1 MTKSVEVSDFA
12 MEIDKILRKVEV
24 GANERTVGVITKG
37 VRRSASAW
45 RRNAKDLRWDEGDH
59 TYKKHGKVYTTGK
72 YVRSIKSHMV
82 DKSPEHPMGESG
94 TPSMPGLG
102 HLLEDGHVIPGGGFV
117 RGQPHIRP
125 AAKEAFDYTID
136 LMEREIGKVL
146 DDV

>member
-12 MEIDKILRKVEV
+12 MELDKILRKVEV
-24 GANERTVGVITKG
+24 GANKRTVGVITKG
-37 VRRSASAW
+37 VRKSATLW
-45 RRNAKDLRWDEGDH
+45 RKKARDLRWAEGDH

-82 DKSPEHPMGESG
+82 DKSPEHPVGESG

-102 HLLEDGHVIPGGGFV
+102 HLLEDGHSIPGGGFV
-117 RGQPHIRP
+117 RGHPHIRP

-136 LMEREIGKVL
+136 LMEREIGEVL